1 MPWGVLAN
9 VGVFLA
15 KAIIGME
22 TVAPQ
27 PGAGP
32 IKKTVVQDLLSTYLT
47 SLLGPAGEVVLTDPE
62 VLQAFHSTTDAIVHF
77 QNVLA
82 KVQAAKAGS
91 VPPVQVG

>member
-1 MPWGVLAN
+1 MSWGILKN
-9 VGVFLA
+9 VGIFLA

-22 TVAPQ
+22 IVAPQ
-27 PGAGP
+27 PGSGP
-32 IKKTVVQDLLSTYLT
+32 AKKAVVQDLLTTYLT

-91 VPPVQVG
+91 IPTVPVG